1 MCLNK
6 TIAEGGNSHTQND
19 QCEQDN
25 CKRGKQSHKKWSKS
39 YYYASIGST
48 VIQMEEKHKAL
59 EDGQKPAQAST
70 EHKPAAEFPAHNG
83 CVMHGLADGNVVV
96 IGRGG

>member
-1 MCLNK
+1 
-6 TIAEGGNSHTQND
+6 
-19 QCEQDN
+19 
-25 CKRGKQSHKKWSKS
+25 
-39 YYYASIGST
+39 
-48 VIQMEEKHKAL
+48 MEEKHKAL
-59 EDGQKPAQAST
+59 EDGQKPAQPST